1 MVPEQHH
8 LPVPPLISL
17 LTDFGTRDPWVAVC
31 KGVILAIAPDVRI
44 VDVTHDV
51 AAFDVREGS
60 LTLAAVVPW
69 LPVGI
74 QVAVVDPGV
83 GTERRGVGVR
93 TARGDVLVGPDNG
106 ILLPA
111 AAALGGIAAVHELSD
126 PRWRRDGGGRTFHA
140 RDVFAPAAAHLAAG
154 VPLEEFGPS
163 IGAAG
168 LVALDVPRAVALEG
182 RLRSPVLGVDTFG
195 NVALAGS
202 AEDLAAAIGKLNVG
216 DPLQLVWMATG
227 GLRGET
233 IARWATT
240 FGDVDRDEWLIYEDS
255 LGHLAVAV
263 NLGHAA
269 NRLGLPAGGS
279 VEVSRSR

>member
-1 MVPEQHH
+1 M
-8 LPVPPLISL
+8 PPLISL
-17 LTDFGTRDPWVAVC
+17 LTDFGTRDPWLAIC
-31 KGVILAIAPDVRI
+31 KGVILAIAPDARI

-74 QVAVVDPGV
+74 HVAVVDPGV

-93 TARGDVLVGPDNG
+93 TDRGDVLVGPDNG

-111 AAALGGIAAVHELSD
+111 ATALGGIDAVHELSD
-126 PRWRRDGGGRTFHA
+126 PRWRREGGGRTFHA

-163 IGAAG
+163 IGATG

-182 RLRSPVLGVDTFG
+182 RLRSPVLGIDTFG

-202 AEDLAAAIGKLNVG
+202 AIRPQV
-216 DPLQLVWMATG
+216 P
-227 GLRGET
+227 R
-233 IARWATT
+233 ARTPAVMVTC
-240 FGDVDRDEWLIYEDS
+240 FI
-255 LGHLAVAV
+255 HLAFFMPSPPLVFR
-263 NLGHAA
+263 LICRGSAA
-269 NRLGLPAGGS
+269 YSYLLRTSCAR
-279 VEVSRSR
+279 VERILSHS